1 MYLKSSDLLKAIE
14 DSYSIYWGI
23 ILAIPANLDM
33 SSITVIP
40 KVENEN
46 RSQIQSKEAVAEI
59 RIIDGDLFEVLSNDS
74 NLLQLI
80 EGYLHSDFDLEKR
93 KAKEGDLNTG
103 K

>member
-59 RIIDGDLFEVLSNDS
+59 RIKMETCLRFLVMI
-74 NLLQLI
+74 LI
-80 EGYLHSDFDLEKR
+80 FC
-93 KAKEGDLNTG
+93 N
-103 K
+103 

>member
-1 MYLKSSDLLKAIE
+1 VYLKSSDLLKAIE

-59 RIIDGDLFEVLSNDS
+59 RIIDGDLFEGYVPKIVEIESGG
-74 NLLQLI
+74 LLNRLV
-80 EGYLHSDFDLEKR
+80 
-93 KAKEGDLNTG
+93 
-103 K
+103 